1 MNPCHMEGPE
11 AFSEVQEGREQ
22 NSGLVKDRQ
31 GMGCGCG
38 KIGASLERVNCEKGL
53 EQGIIRKAG

>member
-1 MNPCHMEGPE
+1 MNPCHMEGPG

-22 NSGLVKDRQ
+22 NSGLVKDKQ

-38 KIGASLERVNCEKGL
+38 RDWDQSGENEL
-53 EQGIIRKAG
+53 